1 MGYSLISINPG
12 PMTEVRAILF
22 VVIGSLAI
30 YGGFTSKQFYA
41 IRSDR
46 EVARW
51 KGRLAFVIGG
61 GVFLFLGF
69 KYFFY
74 DVFH

>member
-1 MGYSLISINPG
+1 MGYSLISIDPG
-12 PMTEVRAILF
+12 PMTEARAIFF

-46 EVARW
+46 KVARW
-51 KGRLAFVIGG
+51 KGRLLFVVVGA
-61 GVFLFLGF
+61 VFLLVGI